1 MAKPLVRRRFTSAL
15 VPFVLTLIR
24 RAGKDVA
31 PLEKKYLKGAV
42 PVAAEPM
49 RGLVKRPQASGPA
62 DVSLAE
68 LGSILADAERVL
80 GDPLFGLHCALAM
93 PRGSYGLTEFG
104 LRSAPTL
111 RLAMEQLGTYGALIN
126 PLVRWT
132 TEAEGTGLAL
142 HHRAPQKGGVGRQG
156 NIFTVARVLQIARE
170 MMGDPGL
177 KPVACWF
184 AHNESKCPPELA
196 QHLGT
201 KRIAFGRSSNGL
213 SFSAK
218 DLARAPV
225 GADPELNRALEL
237 YGASVLEQCGE
248 AGDPVEQTRNAVA
261 AGLGSGGATLP
272 RIAKKLHVTPRTLQR
287 RLVDEGVSFADL
299 LTEVRRTQAERLLA
313 LDDAPLAQV
322 AEQVGYAD
330 TAAFARAFRG
340 WTGTTP
346 GKFRT
351 AQRLS

>member
-1 MAKPLVRRRFTSAL
+1 MAKPLAKRRFTSAL

-24 RAGKDVA
+24 RSGKDVTA
-31 PLEKKYLKGAV
+31 LEKKYLKGDV
-42 PVAAEPM
+42 PTAAEPM
-49 RGLVKRPQASGPA
+49 KGPVKGPQATGPV
-62 DVSLAE
+62 DVSLVE
-68 LGSILADAERVL
+68 LGSILADAEAAL

-177 KPVACWF
+177 KPTAAWF
-184 AHNESKCPPELA
+184 AHREAKCPPELA
-196 QHLGT
+196 AHLGT
-201 KRIAFGRSSNGL
+201 KQIAFGRSSNGL

-225 GADPELNRALEL
+225 GADPELNRALEM
-237 YGASVLEQCGE
+237 YGAAVLEQCGK
-248 AGDPVEQTRNAVA
+248 AGDPVEQTRNAVVQLLPSGA
-261 AGLGSGGATLP
+261 SLGK
-272 RIAKKLHVTPRTLQR
+272 IAKKLHVTPRTLQR
-287 RLVDEGVSFADL
+287 RLVDEGVSFGDL

-313 LDDAPLAQV
+313 LDAAPIAEVAQR
-322 AEQVGYAD
+322 VGYAD
-330 TAAFARAFRG
+330 TAAFARAFRT

-346 GKFRT
+346 GKFR
-351 AQRLS
+351 AAHA